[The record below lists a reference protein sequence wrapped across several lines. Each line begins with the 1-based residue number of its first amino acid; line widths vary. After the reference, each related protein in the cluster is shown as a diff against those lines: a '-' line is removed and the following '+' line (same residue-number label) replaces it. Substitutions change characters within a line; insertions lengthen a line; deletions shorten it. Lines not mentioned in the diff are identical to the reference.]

1 MHGAERSR
9 TDGREGAFISLKEKR
24 ADASIA
30 VARIAQCRGA
40 DGEIVEGSHG
50 AAMVASF
57 ATTATMN
64 TDQAFHRLARILPR
78 FVSKMDPNAKR
89 SKRFQLPTCK
99 LLVAGQDLNLVAGWI
114 MRRRA

>member
-64 TDQAFHRLARILPR
+64 TDQGISSFRPDFAQICVENGSER
-78 FVSKMDPNAKR
+78 KKR
-89 SKRFQLPTCK
+89 SKSVFQLPTCK
-99 LLVAGQDLNLVAGWI
+99 FMVAGAGFEPTTSGL
-114 MRRRA
+114 